1 MSDDHAKQMVK
12 ELRDLGDRAAFAPH
26 KYHSAAECIEALI
39 AERDI
44 ARTEAERWQYAVG
57 KIAATVPLPDTL
69 KATGTLDDL
78 INYLS
83 NATSAA
89 AIRKEEQP

>member
-1 MSDDHAKQMVK
+1 MRDDDAKQMVR

-26 KYHSAAECIEALI
+26 KYHSAANCIAALI
-39 AERDI
+39 VELHH
-44 ARTEAERWQYAVG
+44 ARTEVERWQYAVG

-83 NATSAA
+83 KATSAA
-89 AIRKEEQP
+89 IRKGEQP